1 MQGSQNDFVIWW
13 NCRINVRV
21 IGHGVL
27 KGCSSGSI
35 VRISRV
41 GVDYLLD
48 KKSRRN
54 PQIPSALIS
63 SSDK

>member
-1 MQGSQNDFVIWW
+1 VQASQNDFVIWW
-13 NCRINVRV
+13 NFRINVRV
-21 IGHGVL
+21 VGQGVL

-35 VRISRV
+35 VRISLV
-41 GVDYLLD
+41 GVVYLLD

-54 PQIPSALIS
+54 PQIPSSLIS